1 MRFNTM
7 KSEFIC
13 KYNSSDEDEKM
24 DILMNVT
31 EQIDNNVYKFLL
43 NELDDE
49 IDEFVLVEIIKVLS
63 LYSPIEYNNDLVKK
77 FFQIIEDS
85 DDELV
90 QSYAMQGLEHLK
102 LSDVD
107 YKKIGEIID
116 KTDNEELVA
125 SGRMIIY
132 RK

>member
-24 DILMNVT
+24 DILMSVT
-31 EQIDNNVYKFLL
+31 EQIDHHVYKFLL